1 MLLRQIFKINKYIIK
16 FIQSGG
22 VKMEIY
28 VDVVI
33 LENWIINFFL
43 LTLTM
48 KCIKH
53 KCKMSSL
60 IGSSFIGGIYTV
72 VLLIPKLNIFACLPC
87 ELLVACIMLR
97 IVYGKTSIFNMI
109 KLVVTFLILT
119 FTLSGIC
126 FLFSLKQNLCFL
138 GSTFKIQKYSI
149 KYIMLGIMIIYLIY
163 SRFIEYIKD
172 KLFTNNF
179 SFNIEFE
186 VENRKYSFQSF
197 LDTGNELREPIT
209 NLPCILIEEDLI
221 NDINFDG
228 KNVYYILYSSIGYGG
243 KLKGIRVNDIKVN
256 KKDCLYEK
264 IDAIICPCKEKLSN
278 EHEFN
283 ALLSRGVAYKGDIYG
298 KTNYVL

>member
-1 MLLRQIFKINKYIIK
+1 M
-16 FIQSGG
+16 
-22 VKMEIY
+22 
-28 VDVVI
+28 
-33 LENWIINFFL
+33 LENCIVNFFL

-53 KCKMSSL
+53 KCKMVALIYSSL
-60 IGSSFIGGIYTV
+60 IGGIYTI
-72 VLLIPKLNIFACLPC
+72 VLLIPKLKILSYLPC
-87 ELLVACIMLR
+87 ELAIACIMIR

-109 KLVVTFLILT
+109 KVLGIFLMVT

-126 FLFSLKQNLCFL
+126 FLFSLKQNVYLL
-138 GSTFKIQKYSI
+138 GHTFKIEKYSV

-186 VENRKYSFQSF
+186 VQNKQYNFKSF
-197 LDTGNELREPIT
+197 LDTGNELRETVT

-221 NDINFDG
+221 NDINFEG

-243 KLKGIRVNDIKVN
+243 TLKGIRVNNIKV
-256 KKDCLYEK
+256 KKKNCLYEQ
-264 IDAIICPCKEKLSN
+264 IDAIICPCKEKLSS

-283 ALLSRGVAYKGDIYG
+283 ALLSRGVTYKEDIYG
-298 KTNYVL
+298 KTNSVF

>member
-1 MLLRQIFKINKYIIK
+1 
-16 FIQSGG
+16 
-22 VKMEIY
+22 MEIY
-28 VDVVI
+28 ADILI
-33 LENWIINFFL
+33 LENCIVNFFL

-53 KCKMSSL
+53 KCKMNAL
-60 IGSSFIGGIYTV
+60 IISSFIGGIYTI
-72 VLLIPKLNIFACLPC
+72 VLLIPKLNILASLPC
-87 ELLVACIMLR
+87 ELAVACIMIRL
-97 IVYGKTSIFNMI
+97 VYGKTSILNMI
-109 KLVVTFLILT
+109 KVLGIFLMMT

-126 FLFSLKQNLCFL
+126 FLFSLKQNLYLL
-138 GSTFKIQKYSI
+138 GNTFKIEKYSV

-186 VENRKYSFQSF
+186 VEDRQYSFKSF

-209 NLPCILIEEDLI
+209 NLPCILIEENLI
-221 NDINFDG
+221 NDINFEG
-228 KNVYYILYSSIGYGG
+228 KNIYYILYSSIGYGG
-243 KLKGIRVNDIKVN
+243 KLKGIRVNNIKV
-256 KKDCLYEK
+256 KKKNCLYEE

-283 ALLSRGVAYKGDIYG
+283 ALLSRGVTYKGDIYG
-298 KTNYVL
+298 KTNSIL

>member
-1 MLLRQIFKINKYIIK
+1 
-16 FIQSGG
+16 
-22 VKMEIY
+22 MEVY
-28 VDVVI
+28 ADVVI
-33 LENWIINFFL
+33 LENCIVNFFL

-53 KCKMSSL
+53 KCKMVALIYSSL
-60 IGSSFIGGIYTV
+60 IGGIYTI
-72 VLLIPKLNIFACLPC
+72 VLLIPKLKILSYLPC
-87 ELLVACIMLR
+87 ELAIACIMIR
-97 IVYGKTSIFNMI
+97 IVYGKTSVFNMI
-109 KLVVTFLILT
+109 KVLGIFLMVT

-126 FLFSLKQNLCFL
+126 FLFSLKQNVYLL
-138 GSTFKIQKYSI
+138 GHTFRIEKYSV

-186 VENRKYSFQSF
+186 AQNRQYSFKSF

-209 NLPCILIEEDLI
+209 NLPCILIEENLI
-221 NDINFDG
+221 NDINFEG

-243 KLKGIRVNDIKVN
+243 TLKGIRVNNIKV
-256 KKDCLYEK
+256 KKKNCLYEQ
-264 IDAIICPCKEKLSN
+264 IDAIICPCKEKLSS

-283 ALLSRGVAYKGDIYG
+283 ALLSRGVTYKGDIYG
-298 KTNYVL
+298 KTNSVF